1 MPRRTSLFALFA
13 LALNGCGTDC
23 PAVTCDDLVNVVFS
37 STQTDDYRVIYNGK
51 EFTCR
56 DGQPSGETLF
66 ACGPDGFLLKSG
78 SIDLEVS
85 VQSENWSGSTQA
97 ILEPTEVTDAERPG
111 CILPCFRSETIM
123 MIEHTIP

>member
-1 MPRRTSLFALFA
+1 MPRRTYLFALFA

-37 STQTDDYRVIYNGK
+37 STQTGDYRVIYDGK
-51 EFTCR
+51 EHTCR
-56 DGQPSGETLF
+56 DGQPSGDALS

-97 ILEPTEVTDAERPG
+97 ILEPTEVTDAERPE
-111 CILPCFRSETIM
+111 CVLPCFRSETTM
-123 MIEHTIP
+123 MIENTIP